1 MSKKQDKTP
10 SKRDEESLGYQA
22 GQAEQEF
29 DRAAIKGAQEAGK
42 SQQVGDVPDGFAASS
57 PSEKP
62 QGQPQSQNQGKPA
75 DDMAL
80 QGLDKLADNP
90 DSWPLQADRMA
101 IHEPLIDCLRL
112 LAGFYGRRTSNTSL
126 TSGLPIPSTG
136 ITPDLFIRAAA
147 RSDMNANLAERSLE
161 SLAIAPNLP
170 CVLALKENQACI
182 LWDIKKPE
190 KNAKKKKK
198 AKAGEPEDI
207 SNETQYIVQF
217 PETPDDK
224 QVITLDK
231 LKEIYIGYAFF
242 VRPIARVDD
251 RAGPAE
257 IDTGRNWFWATFWK
271 NRTLYAEVAIA
282 AVMIN
287 LFGIASS
294 LFVMNVYDRV
304 VPNNAFE
311 TLWAMAAGILIVYI
325 SDFILKNLR
334 AHFLDYAGRKA
345 DVVISGQLFE
355 QILGMTMTARPQSAG
370 VLAANMKEF
379 ETLRDFFASATMVAL
394 IDLPFVFLFIFFIW
408 IIGGPLA
415 VVPLAAVP
423 LIIGMGL
430 FLQKP
435 LEKVIKESLHES
447 ALKNALLF
455 ETIIGLETIKV
466 QAAEGHTQRSWEELT
481 EKASFTSVKS
491 RQIAAFA
498 QNWAAF
504 IQQIV
509 SVVIVI
515 VGVYLI
521 SEGLLSMGGLIAC
534 VILSGRAMVPMAQV
548 SGLLTRFN
556 QSKQA
561 LDQLDDLMKKP
572 VERPAD
578 KHFVSMPRMQGRIE
592 FRDVVF
598 NYPGQAVPA
607 LNHMSFTIEPG
618 DKVGVIGAVGSGKT
632 TLERLLISLYEPT
645 SGSVQIDGSDVRQI
659 DPGDLRRNVGAVQQS
674 PQLFFGS
681 VRKNITM
688 GHETAPDSAV
698 LRAAELSGVMEFLR
712 DSEAGLDTHVGERG
726 ESLSGGQR
734 QAVAIARSLL
744 YDPPILIL
752 DEPTASMDPA
762 SENRLRKRLEML
774 CQDKTTILIT
784 HKGSMLSLVDKLIL
798 LDRGRLVAYG
808 PRDEVIRKLQA
819 RQYGS
824 AAENTKV

>member
-1 MSKKQDKTP
+1 MSKEQDKEAPQNTEDQP
-10 SKRDEESLGYQA
+10 GYEA
-22 GQAEQEF
+22 GKVEQDF
-29 DRAAIKGAQEAGK
+29 DRAAIKGDDDA
-42 SQQVGDVPDGFAASS
+42 SQGEQATEDNRFHVDVNEEPRGIKD
-57 PSEKP
+57 
-62 QGQPQSQNQGKPA
+62 
-75 DDMAL
+75 
-80 QGLDKLADNP
+80 LAENP

-101 IHEPLIDCLRL
+101 IHLPLIDCLRH
-112 LAGFYGRRTSNTSL
+112 LAGFFGRRTSNAAL
-126 TSGLPIPSTG
+126 TAGLPVPPTG
-136 ITPDLFIRAAA
+136 VTPEIFVRAASRA
-147 RSDMNANLAERSLE
+147 DMNASLTERSLE

-170 CVLALKENQACI
+170 CILSLVENQACI
-182 LWDIKKPE
+182 LWEIRRPE
-190 KNAKKKKK
+190 KGKKKKK
-198 AKAGEPEDI
+198 NVKPGEAAESLDPE
-207 SNETQYIVQF
+207 TKFIVQF
-217 PETPDDK
+217 PETPDEK
-224 QVITLDK
+224 LEMTLDH
-231 LKEIYIGYAFF
+231 LKAVYSGYAFF

-271 NRTLYAEVAIA
+271 NRTLYTEVVIA
-282 AVMIN
+282 AIMIN
-287 LFGIASS
+287 LFGIAGS

-304 VPNNAFE
+304 VPNGEAALYS
-311 TLWAMAAGILIVYI
+311 LWAMAGGILIVYA

-345 DVVISGQLFE
+345 DVVISAQLFE
-355 QILGMTMTARPQSAG
+355 QILGMTMEARPQSAG

-379 ETLRDFFASATMVAL
+379 ETLRDFFTSATMVAL
-394 IDLPFVFLFIFFIW
+394 IDLPFVFLFILFIA

-415 VVPLAAVP
+415 FVPLAAVP
-423 LIIGMGL
+423 LVIGMGVY
-430 FLQKP
+430 LQGP
-435 LEKVIKESLHES
+435 LSKVIKESLHES

-466 QAAEGHTQRSWEELT
+466 QAAEGHQQRSWEELT
-481 EKASFTSVKS
+481 EKASRTSVKS

-498 QNWAAF
+498 QNWAMF
-504 IQQIV
+504 IQQLV

-521 SEGLLSMGGLIAC
+521 SDGLLTMGGLIGC
-534 VILSGRAMVPMAQV
+534 VILSGRAMGPLAQV
-548 SGLLTRFN
+548 AGLMTRLN
-556 QSKQA
+556 QSRQA

-572 VERPAD
+572 VERPMG
-578 KHFVSMPRMQGRIE
+578 KHFVTLPRVRGKVE

-607 LNHMSFTIEPG
+607 LNHLNFTIEPG
-618 DKVGVIGAVGSGKT
+618 ERVGVIGAVGSGKT
-632 TLERLLISLYEPT
+632 TLERLLINLYEPT

-681 VRKNITM
+681 VRQNITM

-712 DSEAGLDTHVGERG
+712 DSEAGLDTQVGERG
-726 ESLSGGQR
+726 EALSGGQR

-744 YDPPILIL
+744 YDPPVLIL

-774 CQDKTTILIT
+774 CKDKTTILIT
-784 HKGSMLSLVDKLIL
+784 HKGSMLTLVDKLIL
-798 LDRGRLVAYG
+798 IDRGRLVAFG
-808 PRDEVIRKLQA
+808 PKDEVIRKLQA

-824 AAENTKV
+824 SAENTEV